1 MKLTGIHPALIA
13 TYDDHGAV
21 SLERQA
27 ALIDHVLAQGVDG
40 VFVSGSTG
48 EAYLQ
53 SVTERQETISAAI
66 EQVARRGPVI
76 AHTGCLDTRTT
87 VALTEY
93 AVAAG
98 ADAVSAVTPVYYH
111 YDEAQFEAYF
121 RAVSAAAGKTP
132 LIAYHIPARSHVELS
147 PDFFLR
153 LAHDGVLQGLKYTA
167 TDLYPLAEVVRR
179 APQDFLVYNGSDEVL
194 LGGLALGAHG
204 GIGSTYNAIGRV
216 YRRIVDLAAA
226 EDFSAA
232 RQHQAIANRFISEMN
247 NYDFLVFLRQVLRHD
262 GVETGHGRSPLPRIT
277 DAQQRAIDDVLSTLF
292 AKESHR

>member
-1 MKLTGIHPALIA
+1 MNLAGIHPALIA
-13 TYDDHGAV
+13 TYDDKGAL
-21 SLERQA
+21 SMERQA
-27 ALIDHVLAQGVDG
+27 ALIDHVLGQGVDG

-53 SVTERQETISAAI
+53 SVSERQETISAAI
-66 EQVARRGPVI
+66 EQVAGRGPVI
-76 AHTGCLDTRTT
+76 AHTGSLDTRTT
-87 VALTEY
+87 LALTEY

-111 YDEAQFEAYF
+111 YEEAQFEAYF
-121 RAVSAAAGKTP
+121 REVSAAAGQTP
-132 LIAYHIPARSHVELS
+132 LIAYHIPGRSHVQLS

-153 LAHDGVLQGLKYTA
+153 LADDGVLQGLKYTA

-216 YRRIVDLAAA
+216 YRRIFDLAAA
-226 EDFSAA
+226 EDLTAA
-232 RQHQAIANRFISEMN
+232 RHHQTIANRFISEMN

-262 GVETGHGRSPLPRIT
+262 GVETGHGRAPLPTVT
-277 DAQQRAIDDVLSTLF
+277 DAQQRVIDDVLSTF
-292 AKESHR
+292 SAKESHR